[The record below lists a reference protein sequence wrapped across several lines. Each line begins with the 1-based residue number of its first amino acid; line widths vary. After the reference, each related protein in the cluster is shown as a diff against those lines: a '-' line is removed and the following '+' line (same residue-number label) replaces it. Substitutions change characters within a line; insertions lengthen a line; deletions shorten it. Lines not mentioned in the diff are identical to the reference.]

1 MPLPAMIPETR
12 PISDL
17 RTHLSDIERIAKETG
32 EPIVLTRNG
41 THTLIIQDSQ
51 AFNQRLQ
58 EERHIRKLREAE
70 IEAKYRTESMSIAQS
85 RERIAEIE
93 RLVQAAFGSSV
104 NSEAET
110 TYA

>member
-1 MPLPAMIPETR
+1 MPMPAMIPETR

-17 RTHLSDIERIAKETG
+17 RTHLADIERIAKETG

-41 THTLIIQDSQ
+41 THTLIVQDSH

-70 IEAKYRTESMSIAQS
+70 IEAKYRAETISIEQS

-93 RLVQAAFGSSV
+93 RLIGLAFGTGAD
-104 NSEAET
+104 SEAR
-110 TYA
+110 AAHA